1 MRIKTLLATTIL
13 LIGSLLLAPQADA
26 SVFIDCKC
34 ASGKQ
39 IVFDDLSLV
48 YARAGDLV
56 RGAVWVYENGIP
68 KLVNFQY
75 FKAPNNLR
83 VKVDNGDWKY
93 VNRYTDDE
101 SIEYVYGSLI
111 ALKLAEKKIIPTGF
125 PLEKFYKL

>member
-1 MRIKTLLATTIL
+1 MRIKTLIATTL
-13 LIGSLLLAPQADA
+13 LSIGSLLIAPQTDA

-39 IVFDDLSLV
+39 IIFDDLSLA
-48 YARAGDLV
+48 YAKTGDLV

-75 FKAPNNLR
+75 FKNPNNLR

-101 SIEYVYGSLI
+101 SIEYAYGSLI
-111 ALKLAEKKIIPTGF
+111 ALKLAEKNIIPTGL
-125 PLEKFYKL
+125 PLDKFYKL